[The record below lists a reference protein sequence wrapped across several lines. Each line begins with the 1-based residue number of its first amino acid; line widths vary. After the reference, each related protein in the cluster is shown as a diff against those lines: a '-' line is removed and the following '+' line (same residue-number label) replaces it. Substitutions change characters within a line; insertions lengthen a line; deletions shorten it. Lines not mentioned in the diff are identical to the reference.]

1 MAELKTKPTD
11 LSVDAYLDAIV
22 DETRRQDCRALV
34 KLMSAV
40 TKHAP
45 KMWGASIVG
54 LGACHYKYASG
65 HEGDT
70 CSVGF
75 SSRKGD
81 ISIYILSGFEEH
93 DALLA
98 KLGKH
103 KVGKACLY
111 VRRLSDIDLPILEQ
125 LVSRSVAEVRRRYP

>member
-1 MAELKTKPTD
+1 MAELITKPTD

-54 LGACHYKYASG
+54 FGSYHYKYASG

-103 KVGKACLY
+103 KVGKVCLY

>member
-1 MAELKTKPTD
+1 MAELITKPTD

-54 LGACHYKYASG
+54 FGTL
-65 HEGDT
+65 
-70 CSVGF
+70 
-75 SSRKGD
+75 
-81 ISIYILSGFEEH
+81 
-93 DALLA
+93 
-98 KLGKH
+98 
-103 KVGKACLY
+103 
-111 VRRLSDIDLPILEQ
+111 
-125 LVSRSVAEVRRRYP
+125 

>member
-1 MAELKTKPTD
+1 MAELKTKSTD

-45 KMWGASIVG
+45 KMWGTSIVG
-54 LGACHYKYASG
+54 FGAYHYKYASG